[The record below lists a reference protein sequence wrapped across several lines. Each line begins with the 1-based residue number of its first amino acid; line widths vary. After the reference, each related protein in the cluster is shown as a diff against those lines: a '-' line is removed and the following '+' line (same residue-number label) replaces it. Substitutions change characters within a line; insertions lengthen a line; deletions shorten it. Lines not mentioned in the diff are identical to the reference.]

1 MYTLKSNTLYN
12 ANYII
17 QTVMFK
23 QLLIIWLYYITINY
37 MILHSD
43 IFCTQVSFKIPIY
56 HVSASISSSEIKN
69 NLGNYLAKYYANQ
82 SVIENTIEI
91 T

>member
-1 MYTLKSNTLYN
+1 MYTLKPNTLYN

-43 IFCTQVSFKIPIY
+43 IYTQVSFKIPVY

-69 NLGNYLAKYYANQ
+69 YLGNYLAKYYASQ
-82 SVIENTIEI
+82 SVIENTIDI